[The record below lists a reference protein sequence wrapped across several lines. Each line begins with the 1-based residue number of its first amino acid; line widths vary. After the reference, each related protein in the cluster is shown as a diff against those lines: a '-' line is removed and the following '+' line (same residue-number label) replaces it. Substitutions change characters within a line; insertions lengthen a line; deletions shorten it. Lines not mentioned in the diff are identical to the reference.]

1 MRTLKFRASR
11 VVALSLLLALAASA
25 AWSASC
31 PANGA
36 PLPTP
41 AERQAIVPIAIL
53 RCYLPEGEIQ
63 VIIASIG
70 HDPQASLTD
79 PAFDSGKQ
87 NPDGSLRPRL
97 QQQEIEAL
105 IDMHA
110 VLDPDMTA
118 GAITRKY
125 VPNSD
130 VGGYLYGRT
139 VISSNG
145 KLIVVTTNTLRGFVG
160 LERNTLIRDAGQT
173 LAAVGLDYETTPTG
187 QFTDATDST
196 FHRQV
201 SREVQE
207 HGLHPLRHI
216 MSGSG
221 ASAAEIPLGKD
232 LNDAVVAEAPSLA
245 GRTFE
250 MNRQGASN
258 PYTGLGISNDIG
270 LLVLQGGG
278 EDYPLHLNEEDVMT
292 TPTPLAPSDTLVRRD
307 LRGED
312 TVIASYVTVT
322 NDDGSVTT
330 VWQLSPEL
338 SADEVAYYQRLIG
351 QAAARVAAVSN

>member
-1 MRTLKFRASR
+1 MRTVKLQVSR
-11 VVALSLLLALAASA
+11 VVALSLFLALAASA

-41 AERQAIVPIAIL
+41 AERQAMVPITIL
-53 RCYLPEGEIQ
+53 RCFLPETEVQ

-97 QQQEIEAL
+97 QQEEIEAL
-105 IDMHA
+105 LDMHT

-118 GAITRKY
+118 GAIVRKY

-130 VGGYLYGRT
+130 VGGYLYGLT
-139 VISSNG
+139 VISSKG
-145 KLIVVTTNTLRGFVG
+145 KLVVVATNTLRGFVG
-160 LERNTLIRDAGQT
+160 LERNTSSRDAGQT

-187 QFTDATDST
+187 QFTDATDSP

-201 SREVQE
+201 SREVQG
-207 HGLHPLRHI
+207 HGLHALRHI
-216 MSGSG
+216 MSRSG
-221 ASAAEIPLGKD
+221 ASAAQIPLGKD
-232 LNDAVVAEAPSLA
+232 LNDAVAAEAPTLA

-250 MNRQGASN
+250 MDRQGASN
-258 PYTGLGISNDIG
+258 PYTGLGISDDIG

-292 TPTPLAPSDTLVRRD
+292 TPTPLALGDTLVRRD

-312 TVIASYVTVT
+312 TVIATYVAVT
-322 NDDGSVTT
+322 NDDGSVTN

-338 SADEVAYYQRLIG
+338 SANELAYYQQLIG
-351 QAAARVAAVSN
+351 RAAAHVAAAGG